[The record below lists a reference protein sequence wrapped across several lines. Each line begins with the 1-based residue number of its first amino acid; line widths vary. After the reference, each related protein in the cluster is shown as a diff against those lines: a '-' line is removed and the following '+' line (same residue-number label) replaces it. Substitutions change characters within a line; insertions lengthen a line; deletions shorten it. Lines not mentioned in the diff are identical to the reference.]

1 MAAFEGVGLDGF
13 NALSDDRAEQALL
26 ACCASPAWV
35 REVGAGRPYPDADQ
49 LFSAADDALARLTED
64 DVDDALAGHPRIGER
79 PDTEWSSREQSGT
92 ADADAETRRRLAA
105 GNRAYEDRFGHVYL
119 VCATG
124 RSAEELLAV
133 LEDRLGNDPGTERAI
148 VRAELG
154 KINRIRLQKL
164 LHGAGTED
172 ES

>member
-1 MAAFEGVGLDGF
+1 MAAFEGLGLKGF
-13 NALSDDRAEQALL
+13 NDLPDDRAEKALL
-26 ACCASPAWV
+26 ACCASPAWAGQ
-35 REVGAGRPYPDADQ
+35 VGAGRPYLDADQ
-49 LFSAADDALARLTED
+49 LLSAADDALARLSED
-64 DVDDALAGHPRIGER
+64 DLDDALAGHPRIGER
-79 PDTEWSSREQSGT
+79 PGTGWSSREQAGM
-92 ADADAETRRRLAA
+92 ADADAEMQRRLAA

-124 RSAEELLAV
+124 RSAAELLAV
-133 LEDRLGNDPGTERAI
+133 LEDRLGNDPRAERAI

-164 LHGAGTED
+164 LRDPGTEG

>member
-1 MAAFEGVGLDGF
+1 MAAFDGVGLDGF

-35 REVGAGRPYPDADQ
+35 REVGAGRPYQDADQ
-49 LFSAADDALARLTED
+49 LFRAADDALARLGED

-92 ADADAETRRRLAA
+92 ADADAETRRRLAE

-124 RSAEELLAV
+124 RRAEELLAV
-133 LEDRLGNDPGTERAI
+133 LEERLDNDPETERAI

-164 LHGAGTED
+164 LQKAGRED